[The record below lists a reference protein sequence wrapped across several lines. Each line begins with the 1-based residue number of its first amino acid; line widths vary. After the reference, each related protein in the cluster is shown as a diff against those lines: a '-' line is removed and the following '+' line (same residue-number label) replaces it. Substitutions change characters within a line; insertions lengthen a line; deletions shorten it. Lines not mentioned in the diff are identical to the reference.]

1 MVVSSNPHAGV
12 VPTTIVHPTMVG
24 GLHDLVVWVPKK
36 APGRDDMSVVS
47 KAPSVEK
54 VFTLERAE

>member
-1 MVVSSNPHAGV
+1 MGTQKAL
-12 VPTTIVHPTMVG
+12 G
-24 GLHDLVVWVPKK
+24 G
-36 APGRDDMSVVS
+36 DDMSVVS